1 MAEKPAKATKP
12 AAKTTANFEETLW
25 DSANKLRGSVESSEY
40 KHIVLSLIFLKFI
53 SDKFEARRQALIDDG
68 KTPFIDMVEFYAQD
82 NVFYLPEQARWDSRW
97 REQQNGHSVRA
108 LRFLLWLA
116 KN

>member
-1 MAEKPAKATKP
+1 MAEKPATATKST
-12 AAKTTANFEETLW
+12 AAKGNSNFEETLW

-68 KTPFIDMVEFYAQD
+68 KP
-82 NVFYLPEQARWDSRW
+82 YLKA
-97 REQQNGHSVRA
+97 G
-108 LRFLLWLA
+108 L
-116 KN
+116 